1 MSDDDKKIDPT
12 EELKK
17 RLGVASANKP
27 PLPGIGDKASNA
39 PLPGPDAK
47 GGLPLPG
54 LGSKPSNM
62 PLPGLGE
69 RPSVT
74 PPFMQPSEPPQP
86 SQEELERDPFG
97 KAPARARPS
106 LPPGIGEIGASRE
119 SLDPTVLA
127 AASRSKLQTIIGG
140 AIITVVAIII
150 GYMSGS
156 AVSGRVELNI
166 AVRDARIV
174 EWETKQATKLFDDVQ
189 TVINSALVKA
199 SKRVFDGAHLDYL
212 GANVKGNPI
221 PAQIFTQRNYKKFDP
236 AAVQFLN
243 GYYNKWDKLN
253 GLIQDHKRKTINDE
267 EMLTA
272 SKEAFEKLITT
283 NYGAIFGRDQGQ
295 NNKFVSNVVVLGT
308 VSNRGGK
315 TFVKV
320 QSNTGTFGIEREL
333 LNPSPDD
340 SSSKNGP
347 NLLAEPDKYVVEIGA
362 QSKAGLLKSA
372 EVSHFESYAMR
383 LKEISDLMKGMS
395 EEKQNLL
402 NKLSSIAS
410 QEPVGFLAG
419 GIDVEDEVEEYI
431 SERTSSQAP
440 EAEPAE

>member
-1 MSDDDKKIDPT
+1 MSDDAIKIDPT
-12 EELKK
+12 KELKQ
-17 RLGVASANKP
+17 RLGVSSSNNP
-27 PLPGIGDKASNA
+27 PLPGLGDKTSTA

-54 LGSKPSNM
+54 LGSTPSNV

-74 PPFMQPSEPPQP
+74 PPFMSP
-86 SQEELERDPFG
+86 SQAPEPSTEELERDPFG

-106 LPPGIGEIGASRE
+106 FPPGVGEIGSSRD

-127 AASRSKLQTIIGG
+127 AASKSKWQTLIGG
-140 AIITVVAIII
+140 AIIAIVAIIV

-174 EWETKQATKLFDDVQ
+174 EWEIKKAAKLFDEVQ
-189 TVINSALVKA
+189 TVVNSALVKA
-199 SKRVFDGAHLDYL
+199 SKRVFDGTHLNYL
-212 GANVKGNPI
+212 AANVKGNPI
-221 PAQIFTQRNYKKFDP
+221 PAQVFTQRNYKKFDP

-253 GLIQDHKRKTINDE
+253 GLIQDHERKTNNDKE
-267 EMLTA
+267 ILSA
-272 SKEAFEKLITT
+272 SKEAFEKLLTT
-283 NYGAIFGRDQGQ
+283 NYGVVFNRDKAQ
-295 NNKFVSNVVVLGT
+295 NKFLSNIVVLGN
-308 VSNRGGK
+308 VSNREGK

-320 QSNTGTFGIEREL
+320 QGATGTLGDDREL
-333 LNPSPDD
+333 LNPSEDASPTTSGSD
-340 SSSKNGP
+340 
-347 NLLAEPDKYVVEIGA
+347 LFAQPDKYVVEISA
-362 QSKAGLLKSA
+362 QSKGGLLKGA
-372 EVSHFESYAMR
+372 TVSHFESYAMR

-402 NKLSSIAS
+402 NKLAAIAS

-431 SERTSSQAP
+431 DQRTSSETPA
-440 EAEPAE
+440 AKPAE